1 MVSNGIR
8 PRGYEVGLAH
18 AVARDEQDPLRAF
31 RERFYIRPE
40 RIYLDGNSLGLASR
54 DAEAAVLAALEDWK
68 GQAIDGWTEGPRPWF
83 YLAEELGALQA
94 EIVGADPA
102 ELVVTGTTTTNLHS
116 LVSTFYRPS
125 GHRTRILADE
135 LNFPSDLY
143 ALGSQIRLRGYDPT
157 EHLILSRS
165 RDGRTLDE
173 ADIVAAMTDEVALV
187 VLPSVLYRSGQL
199 LDLEGLTGA
208 AHERGIPIGFDCS
221 HSAGS
226 VPHRLHDW
234 DVDFAFWCSYK
245 YLNGGP
251 GAVGSLFVHR
261 RHFGTLPG
269 LAGWWG
275 YDKQRQFD
283 MALDFV
289 QAAGAGAWQ
298 ISTPPVLGAA
308 ALSGAL
314 RMFREAGIREI
325 REKSLE
331 QTGYLMF
338 LIDELLT
345 SPYGFSVGNPRQDAR
360 RGGHVALE
368 HPDAVRIAK
377 ALKGRGVVPDFRY
390 PNVIR
395 LAPIALYTTYVELW
409 RTVQI
414 LREIVDSGEQRQF
427 SAKRGTVA

>member
-8 PRGYEVGLAH
+8 PGEYEVGSAH
-18 AVARDEQDPLRAF
+18 AAARDEQDPLRAF
-31 RERFYIRPE
+31 RERFYIRPD

-68 GQAIDGWTEGPRPWF
+68 SHAIDGWTEGPRPWF

-125 GHRTRILADE
+125 GRRTRILADE
-135 LNFPSDLY
+135 LNFPSDVY
-143 ALGSQIRLRGYDPT
+143 ALRSQVRLRGYDPT
-157 EHLILSRS
+157 EHLVLARS

-199 LDLEGLTGA
+199 LDLEGLTRA

-275 YDKQRQFD
+275 YDKQRQFN
-283 MALDFV
+283 MALDFAP
-289 QAAGAGAWQ
+289 AAGAGAWQ
-298 ISTPPVLGAA
+298 ISTPPVVGAA

-414 LREIVDSGEQRQF
+414 LREIVDAGEHRQF
-427 SAKRGTVA
+427 SAERGTVA

>member
-8 PRGYEVGLAH
+8 PGEYGVGLAH
-18 AVARDEQDPLRAF
+18 AVARDEQDPLRTF
-31 RERFYIRPE
+31 RERFYIRPD

-54 DAEAAVLAALEDWK
+54 DAEAAVLAALDDWK
-68 GQAIDGWTEGPRPWF
+68 SHAIDGWTEGPRPWF

-125 GHRTRILADE
+125 GRRTRILADE
-135 LNFPSDLY
+135 LNFPSDVY
-143 ALGSQIRLRGYDPT
+143 ALGSQVRLRGYDPT
-157 EHLILSRS
+157 EHLVLARS

-173 ADIVAAMTDEVALV
+173 ADIVAAMTDEVAVV

-199 LDLEGLTGA
+199 LDLEGLTRA
-208 AHERGIPIGFDCS
+208 AHERGIAIGFDCS

-283 MALDFV
+283 MALDFA

-338 LIDELLT
+338 LIDESLT

-414 LREIVDSGEQRQF
+414 LREIVDAGEHRQF
-427 SAKRGTVA
+427 SAQRGTVA